1 MAYLPFEPPHVGEL
15 VYRTYIEPFENVTA
29 TTIAVALKVDPE
41 MFSNFL
47 VGKIDLTPEL
57 AIKLSEVLG
66 GSVQQ
71 WLNIQ
76 KSYDQYYN
84 PKKSV

>member
-1 MAYLPFEPPHVGEL
+1 
-15 VYRTYIEPFENVTA
+15 
-29 TTIAVALKVDPE
+29 

-47 VGKIDLTPEL
+47 NGKIDLTPEL
-57 AIKLSEVLG
+57 AIQLSEVLG

>member
-15 VYRTYIEPFENVTA
+15 VYRTYIEPFENVTT
-29 TTIAVALKVDPE
+29 TTIALALKIDPE

-47 VGKIDLTPEL
+47 NGKIDLTPEL

>member
-1 MAYLPFEPPHVGEL
+1 MAFRQHEPPHVGEL

-29 TTIAVALKVDPE
+29 KTITLALKVDPE

-47 VGKIDLTPEL
+47 DGKIDLTTEF

-66 GSVQQ
+66 GSVES
-71 WLNIQ
+71 WLSLQ
-76 KSYDQYYN
+76 KTFDQYYRE
-84 PKKSV
+84 ST